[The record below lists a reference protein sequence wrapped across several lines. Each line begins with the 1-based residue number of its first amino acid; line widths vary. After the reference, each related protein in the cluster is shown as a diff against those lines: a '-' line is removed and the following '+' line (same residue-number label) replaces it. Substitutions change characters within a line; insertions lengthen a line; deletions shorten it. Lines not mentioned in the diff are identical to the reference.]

1 MPRRLYYPIK
11 MILMFDRP
19 LTLKGPRQNQV
30 KNKTYYKYFDK
41 VNFFGF
47 GNRKKIFDY
56 ILIFFGIK
64 SFCRQF
70 FSD

>member
-19 LTLKGPRQNQV
+19 LSSIGPRQSQV
-30 KNKTYYKYFDK
+30 KNKTYDKYFDK

-47 GNRKKIFDY
+47 DNRKKIFDS

-64 SFCRQF
+64 NFCRQF